1 MSIKKISKYF
11 FVVPVLLMS
20 FYSCNNNS
28 TDTSTNNDELDNIDN
43 LTSIVEDTVHTKK
56 VKKIFYNVPSPIEMA
71 NLMQKAGIE
80 YRNDI
85 LNPISNKDNYV
96 IIADVALNLGV
107 YGADLSYTRMFD
119 QIQESVSYLSAIRT
133 LSDALGIPQ
142 EAGSSTIS
150 KMEDNMGNRDSLLQI
165 ITDTYSSA
173 DIYLKENDRGNTA
186 TLIIVG
192 GWIEALYIATQVS
205 GENKL
210 IYERIAEQKYALNNL
225 IELIKTYDDENLHEF
240 LPKLNDLKLVFDEI
254 NINYTRGDV
263 ITNKESK
270 STIIESKAKI
280 EISKEQIKKIT
291 EKIEKIRKEI
301 VN

>member
-1 MSIKKISKYF
+1 MNWEKLSKYF
-11 FVVPVLLMS
+11 LALTVLFIGFS
-20 FYSCNNNS
+20 SCNNNNS
-28 TDTSTNNDELDNIDN
+28 ADIDDIDDIDDVTSLID
-43 LTSIVEDTVHTKK
+43 DTVHTKK

-71 NLMQKAGIE
+71 NLMQKAGVE
-80 YRNDI
+80 YRKDI
-85 LNPISNKDNYV
+85 LNPITNKDNYTL
-96 IIADVALNLGV
+96 IADIALNLGV

-119 QIQESVSYLSAIRT
+119 QIQQSVTYLSAIRT

-150 KMEDNMGNRDSLLQI
+150 KMEDNMDNRDSLLQI

-192 GWIEALYIATQVS
+192 GWVEALYIATQVS
-205 GENKL
+205 GDNKL

-225 IELIKTYDDENLHEF
+225 IELIKTYNDESLEEI
-240 LPKLNDLKLVFDEI
+240 LPKLEDLKTTFD
-254 NINYTRGDV
+254 NIDITYTRGDV
-263 ITNKESK
+263 KTDKNTK

-280 EISKEQIKKIT
+280 NISKEQINTIT